1 MTTRSVLFGRV
12 SNSGALLWG
21 SAERAVLQPDA
32 GGRLVNQVII
42 ASTTGAISAGSPFS
56 RVPALAVSMT
66 GGPEPVRWNGRPRVA
81 GVVRQPARTEG
92 KEGLP
97 SRR

>member
-1 MTTRSVLFGRV
+1 LTTRSVVFGGV
-12 SNSGALLWG
+12 PGGGALLG
-21 SAERAVLQPDA
+21 RAVRAVLQADA
-32 GGRLVNQVII
+32 GGRLVNQVLP
-42 ASTTGAISAGSPFS
+42 APTMGAVVAASPFS
-56 RVPALAVSMT
+56 RVPAPAVEMT

-81 GVVRQPARTEG
+81 GVVRQPAKTEG